1 MGSILLTLFVERS
14 VSDRGR
20 LRGSARGNAP
30 SPRPSPRTRGE
41 GVAKPDCAVKC
52 SAASQVVDAVSVDTP
67 SPRLRGEGWGEG
79 ASTHAWGKRNEDPV
93 GEAIAEAFDCRRA
106 KLWQYIRSR
115 SLAGFKFVRQEPIG
129 PYIVDFACRE
139 KRLVIEIDGGQHA
152 DNRGDAARDRWLWSI
167 ATACSASGT
176 MKCWKISKAS
186 GIRSSRLRMR
196 QRPLTPTLTPHAGRG
211 SRQAGPR
218 NQTGLRIQAGPQNDS
233 RPAER
238 GSEEWPLKSPRSN

>member
-1 MGSILLTLFVERS
+1 M
-14 VSDRGR
+14 
-20 LRGSARGNAP
+20 
-30 SPRPSPRTRGE
+30 
-41 GVAKPDCAVKC
+41 
-52 SAASQVVDAVSVDTP
+52 
-67 SPRLRGEGWGEG
+67 LRGEFRWWTRLAWILPLPACGERVGVRGPRRVRG
-79 ASTHAWGKRNEDPV
+79 ANVTKTLLARRLRKHSTV
-93 GEAIAEAFDCRRA
+93 AER
-106 KLWQYIRSR
+106 KLWQYLRSR

-196 QRPLTPTLTPHAGRG
+196 QRPLTPTLSPHAGRG

-233 RPAER
+233 RPAE
-238 GSEEWPLKSPRSN
+238 